1 VISFI
6 PDNHKEQLMRKLILM
21 IVLMSSMTTSVWVN
35 TAWSAE
41 KIKPTTKPPVNN
53 TVPPCDDSPNSKKPS
68 CNIDS
73 DSVNIPPKMPH
84 ERGVI
89 VPPEVPAEGLP
100 NREKQVPHA
109 PPAELPDSHDNHLK
123 N

>member
-1 VISFI
+1 
-6 PDNHKEQLMRKLILM
+6 
-21 IVLMSSMTTSVWVN
+21 
-35 TAWSAE
+35 
-41 KIKPTTKPPVNN
+41 VNN
-53 TVPPCDDSPNSKKPS
+53 TVSPCEDAAISNKPS

-73 DSVNIPPKMPH
+73 DSVNVPPKMPH

-100 NREKQVPHA
+100 NQNQQRQNNQQPHQDPREPVVPA
-109 PPAELPDSHDNHLK
+109 PDNHLK

>member
-1 VISFI
+1 MQKTIF
-6 PDNHKEQLMRKLILM
+6 LKLL
-21 IVLMSSMTTSVWVN
+21 VALLCL
-35 TAWSAE
+35 WSASAW
-41 KIKPTTKPPVNN
+41 PAPPVNN
-53 TVPPCDDSPNSKKPS
+53 TVSPCEDAAISNKPS

-73 DSVNIPPKMPH
+73 DSVNVPPKMPH

-100 NREKQVPHA
+100 NQNQQRQNNQQPHQDPREPVVPA
-109 PPAELPDSHDNHLK
+109 PDNHLK

>member
-1 VISFI
+1 
-6 PDNHKEQLMRKLILM
+6 MRKLIPM
-21 IVLMSSMTTSVWVN
+21 IVLLCSMTTSVLMN

-41 KIKPTTKPPVNN
+41 KVKPATKPPVNN
-53 TVPPCDDSPNSKKPS
+53 AVPPCDDSPNSKKPS

-73 DSVNIPPKMPH
+73 DSVNVPPIMPH

-100 NREKQVPHA
+100 NREKQA
-109 PPAELPDSHDNHLK
+109 PRAPAQELPDSHDNHLK